1 MQQHHIDVGLLEI
14 EARGNVLERVAQAE
28 HVETVG
34 GLGVRSISVVRVEEE
49 ADLFGCVSAARCR
62 PKSARGRCR
71 GDLRSTRKMASP
83 STVRRGTRTVRRAEP
98 RCEDKAAHD
107 EPADQ

>member
-1 MQQHHIDVGLLEI
+1 MQQHHIDVGLLEL

-34 GLGVRSISVVRVEEE
+34 VLGVRSISVVRVEEE

-71 GDLRSTRKMASP
+71 GHRVGRAGNNRRS
-83 STVRRGTRTVRRAEP
+83 GTHSAGYGSG
-98 RCEDKAAHD
+98 A
-107 EPADQ
+107 ADQ